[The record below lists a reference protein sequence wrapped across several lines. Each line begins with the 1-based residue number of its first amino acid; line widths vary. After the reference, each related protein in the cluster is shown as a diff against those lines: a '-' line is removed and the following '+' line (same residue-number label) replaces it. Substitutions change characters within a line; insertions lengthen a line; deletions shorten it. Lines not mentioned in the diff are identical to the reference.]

1 MGVHIDDL
9 DAETLTKLGLGAP
22 SPQPKAKPKA
32 KFLAEDE
39 RRHAINVLALIS
51 KLSQAERRRV
61 LKRALEVN
69 DV

>member
-1 MGVHIDDL
+1 MCE
-9 DAETLTKLGLGAP
+9 AAP
-22 SPQPKAKPKA
+22 SNDSGSSSTPTATPKPKAKPKA